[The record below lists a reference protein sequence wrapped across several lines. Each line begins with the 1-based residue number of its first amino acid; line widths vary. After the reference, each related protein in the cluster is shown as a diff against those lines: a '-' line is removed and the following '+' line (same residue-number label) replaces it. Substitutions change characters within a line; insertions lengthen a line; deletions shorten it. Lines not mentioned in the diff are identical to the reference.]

1 MQLSGRWMYK
11 DSTRFKSFSRRVAF
25 LGGGKVLLLSLLAG
39 RMYQL
44 QVIESDKYKTLA
56 DENRINL
63 RLLPPPRGTIVDR
76 YGRALAVNQE
86 NYRVTLVAEQV
97 NDINTMLDTLSGI
110 ISLEDYERY
119 RILREVR
126 RRRGFVPVTVRENLD
141 WRDVSRIEVNAPDLP
156 GLSIEVG
163 QSRQYPFAEDFAHV
177 LGYVSAVSEKEA
189 TGDPLLELPGFKVGK
204 NGVERVFDLDLRGKA
219 GNTQVEVNAV
229 GRVIRELSRQEGQPG
244 ADLRLTIDRD
254 LQKLA
259 ADRLKE
265 EKSASAVVMDIH
277 NGDVLAL
284 SSVPGYDP
292 NEFVTGL
299 STKTWRRLINDPYA
313 PLTNKA
319 ISGLY
324 APGST
329 FKMVVALAALEARI
343 VAPDHQVFCRGHT
356 QLGNARFHC
365 WKRHGHGWQDMYDAH
380 QNSCDVYFYDIAKRI
395 GIDRIAEMA
404 TRFGLG
410 DKTGID
416 LPSEKGGVIP
426 TRAWKKALIGT
437 AWQQGET
444 LISGIGQG
452 LILTT
457 PLQLA
462 IMTARIANGGKAV
475 VPRLIRPADTDG
487 KEEEPV
493 FKDLGISK
501 RALDVVREGMNRV
514 TNVQRGTA
522 YRARISEEGMEM
534 SGKTGTAQVRRIS
547 KAERDTRVLKNH
559 ERPWRERDHALFVGY
574 APSNNPRYAVSV
586 VVEHG
591 GGGSTVAA
599 PIARDLLLATQR
611 RDPANRSVAPAA
623 AKAPAKSEEI

>member
-1 MQLSGRWMYK
+1 MYK
-11 DSTRFKSFSRRVAF
+11 DSSRFRAFSRRVAF
-25 LGGGKVLLLSLLAG
+25 LGGGKVLLLSLLVG
-39 RMYQL
+39 RMYQI
-44 QVIESDKYKTLA
+44 QVVESDKYKTLA

-97 NDINTMLDTLSGI
+97 RDINTMLDTLSGI
-110 ISLEDYERY
+110 LPLEDYERQ

-177 LGYVSAVSEKEA
+177 LGYVSAVSENDV
-189 TGDPLLELPGFKVGK
+189 TGDPLLELPGFKIGK
-204 NGVERVFDLDLRGKA
+204 NGIERVFDLNLRGKA
-219 GNTQVEVNAV
+219 GNSQVEVNAV

-254 LQKLA
+254 LQKLTA
-259 ADRLKE
+259 GRLKE

-299 STKTWRRLINDPYA
+299 SSKSWSRLINDPYA

-329 FKMVVALAALEARI
+329 FKMVVALAALEGRI
-343 VAPDHQVFCRGHT
+343 VASDHPVFCRGHT
-356 QLGNARFHC
+356 QVGNARFHC
-365 WKRHGHGWQDMYDAH
+365 WKRHGHGWQDMYEAH
-380 QNSCDVYFYDIAKRI
+380 QNSCDVYFYDIAKRT

-404 TRFGLG
+404 KRLGFGA
-410 DKTGID
+410 KTGIE

-426 TRAWKKALIGT
+426 TRAWKKALTGT
-437 AWQQGET
+437 PWQQGET

-462 IMTARIANGGKAV
+462 VMTARIGNGGKAV
-475 VPRLIRPADTDG
+475 VPRLIRSVDEDG
-487 KEEEPV
+487 EEVEPI
-493 FKDLGISK
+493 FKDIGISK
-501 RALDVVREGMNRV
+501 RSLDVVREGMNRV
-514 TNVQRGTA
+514 TNVRQGTA

-547 KAERDTRVLKNH
+547 KAERETRVLKNH

-574 APSNNPRYAVSV
+574 APSDNPRYAVAV

-591 GGGSTVAA
+591 GGGSKVAA
-599 PIARDLLLATQR
+599 PIARDLLLETQK
-611 RDPANRSVAPAA
+611 RDPANRTVAPAA
-623 AKAPAKSEEI
+623 AEAPAKSEDI

>member
-1 MQLSGRWMYK
+1 MYK
-11 DSTRFKSFSRRVAF
+11 DSARFKSFSRRVAF

-76 YGRALAVNQE
+76 YGRALAGNQE
-86 NYRVTLVAEQV
+86 NYRVTLVAEPV
-97 NDINTMLDTLSGI
+97 SDINTMLDTLSGI
-110 ISLEDYERY
+110 ISLEDYERH

-265 EKSASAVVMDIH
+265 EKSASAVVLDVH

-343 VAPDHQVFCRGHT
+343 VEPDHQVFCRGHT

-404 TRFGLG
+404 TRLG
-410 DKTGID
+410 MGAKTGID

-452 LILTT
+452 FILTT

-462 IMTARIANGGKAV
+462 IMTARIANGDKAV

-599 PIARDLLLATQR
+599 PVARDLLLATQR
-611 RDPANRSVAPAA
+611 RDPANRSIAPAA

>member
-1 MQLSGRWMYK
+1 MYK
-11 DSTRFKSFSRRVAF
+11 DSSRFKSFSRRVAF

-110 ISLEDYERY
+110 ISLEDYERH

-177 LGYVSAVSEKEA
+177 LGYVSAVSEKEV

-204 NGVERVFDLDLRGKA
+204 NGVERVFDLNLRGKA

-244 ADLRLTIDRD
+244 VDLRLTIDRD

-265 EKSASAVVMDIH
+265 EKSASAVILDIH

-284 SSVPGYDP
+284 SSVPGFDP

-299 STKTWRRLINDPYA
+299 SSKTWRRLINDPYA

-343 VAPDHQVFCRGHT
+343 VAPDHRVFCRGHT

-395 GIDRIAEMA
+395 GIDRIAAMA

-410 DKTGID
+410 TKTGIE

-452 LILTT
+452 FILTT

-462 IMTARIANGGKAV
+462 VMTARIANGGKAV
-475 VPRLIRPADTDG
+475 LPRLIRAAEVDG

-501 RALDVVREGMNRV
+501 RSLDVVREGMNRV
-514 TNVQRGTA
+514 TNVQQGTA

-534 SGKTGTAQVRRIS
+534 SGKTGTAQARRIS

-574 APSNNPRYAVSV
+574 APSDNPRYAVSV
-586 VVEHG
+586 IVEHG
-591 GGGSTVAA
+591 GGGSKVAA
-599 PIARDLLLATQR
+599 PIARDLLLATQK
-611 RDPANRSVAPAA
+611 RDPANRTLAPAA

>member
-1 MQLSGRWMYK
+1 MYK
-11 DSTRFKSFSRRVAF
+11 DSSRFKSFSRRVAF

-110 ISLEDYERY
+110 ISLEDYERH

-177 LGYVSAVSEKEA
+177 LGYVSAVSEKEV

-204 NGVERVFDLDLRGKA
+204 NGVERVFDLNLRGKA

-244 ADLRLTIDRD
+244 VDLRLTIDRD

-265 EKSASAVVMDIH
+265 EKSASAVILDIH

-284 SSVPGYDP
+284 SSVPGFDP

-299 STKTWRRLINDPYA
+299 SSKTWRRLINDPYA

-343 VAPDHQVFCRGHT
+343 VAPDHRVFCRGHT

-395 GIDRIAEMA
+395 GIDRIAAMA

-410 DKTGID
+410 TKTGIE

-452 LILTT
+452 FILTT

-462 IMTARIANGGKAV
+462 VMTARIANGGKAV
-475 VPRLIRPADTDG
+475 LPRLIRAAEVDG

-501 RALDVVREGMNRV
+501 RSLDVVREGMNRV
-514 TNVQRGTA
+514 TNVQQGTA

-574 APSNNPRYAVSV
+574 APSDNPRYAVSV
-586 VVEHG
+586 IVEHG
-591 GGGSTVAA
+591 GGGSKVAA
-599 PIARDLLLATQR
+599 PIARDLLLATQK
-611 RDPANRSVAPAA
+611 RDPANRTLAPAA

>member
-1 MQLSGRWMYK
+1 MYK
-11 DSTRFKSFSRRVAF
+11 DSSRFKSFSRRVAF

-110 ISLEDYERY
+110 ISLEDYERH
-119 RILREVR
+119 RILRAVR

-177 LGYVSAVSEKEA
+177 LGYVSAVSEKEV

-204 NGVERVFDLDLRGKA
+204 NGVERVFDLNLRGKA

-244 ADLRLTIDRD
+244 VDLRLTIDRD

-265 EKSASAVVMDIH
+265 EKSASAVILDIH

-284 SSVPGYDP
+284 SSVPGFDP

-299 STKTWRRLINDPYA
+299 SSKTWRRLINDPYA

-343 VAPDHQVFCRGHT
+343 VAPDHRVFCRGHT

-395 GIDRIAEMA
+395 GIDRIAAMA

-410 DKTGID
+410 TKTGIE

-452 LILTT
+452 FILTT

-462 IMTARIANGGKAV
+462 VMTARIANGGKAV
-475 VPRLIRPADTDG
+475 LPRLIRAAEVDG

-501 RALDVVREGMNRV
+501 RSLDVVREGMNRV
-514 TNVQRGTA
+514 TNVQQGTA

-574 APSNNPRYAVSV
+574 APSDNPRYAVSV
-586 VVEHG
+586 IVEHG
-591 GGGSTVAA
+591 GGGSKVAA
-599 PIARDLLLATQR
+599 PIARDLLLATQK
-611 RDPANRSVAPAA
+611 RDPANRTLAPAA

>member
-1 MQLSGRWMYK
+1 MNK
-11 DSTRFKSFSRRVAF
+11 DPSRIKSFSRRVAI
-25 LGGGKVLLLSLLAG
+25 LGGGKVVLLSILAG

-63 RLLPPPRGTIVDR
+63 RLLPPPRGRINDR
-76 YGRALAVNQE
+76 YGRPLAINQE

-97 NDINTMLDTLSGI
+97 RDIDTMLDTLSGI
-110 ISLEDYERY
+110 ISLEDYERQ

-126 RRRGFVPVTVRENLD
+126 RRRGFVPVTVRENLN

-163 QSRQYPFAEDFAHV
+163 QSRQYPFADDFAHV
-177 LGYVSAVSEKEA
+177 LGYVAAVSEKEV
-189 TGDPLLELPGFKVGK
+189 TGDPLLELPGFKIGK
-204 NGVERVFDLDLRGKA
+204 NGIERTFDLNLRGKA
-219 GNTQVEVNAV
+219 GNSQVEVNAL

-244 ADLRLTIDRD
+244 DDLRLTIDRD
-254 LQKLA
+254 LQKIA
-259 ADRLKE
+259 ADRLRD
-265 EKSASAVVMDIH
+265 EKSAAAVVMDIR

-299 STKTWRRLINDPYA
+299 SSRTWQRLINDPHT
-313 PLTNKA
+313 PLINKA
-319 ISGLY
+319 ISGQY

-329 FKMVVALAALEARI
+329 FKLVVALAALEAKI
-343 VAPDHQVFCRGHT
+343 VGPDHRVFCKGFT
-356 QLGNARFHC
+356 QLGNAKFHC
-365 WKRHGHGWQDMYDAH
+365 WKEHGHGWMDMTDAH
-380 QNSCDVYFYDIAKRI
+380 KNSCDVYFYDIAERI
-395 GIDRIAEMA
+395 GIDRIAAMA
-404 TRFGLG
+404 NKLGFGS
-410 DKTGID
+410 KTGID

-452 LILTT
+452 FILTT

-462 IMTARIANGGKAV
+462 VMTARIANGGEAV
-475 VPRLIRPADTDG
+475 VPRLVRPAGPEKPGENVG
-487 KEEEPV
+487 KTG
-493 FKDLGISK
+493 FKPLGISK
-501 RALDVVREGMNRV
+501 RALDIVRDGMNRV
-514 TNVQRGTA
+514 TNEQRGTA
-522 YRARISEEGMEM
+522 YAARIKEEGMEM

-574 APSNNPRYAVSV
+574 APSDNPRYAVAV

-591 GGGSTVAA
+591 GGGSKVAA
-599 PIARDLLLATQR
+599 PIARDLLLATQK
-611 RDPANRSVAPAA
+611 RDPANRDDAPETKAA
-623 AKAPAKSEEI
+623 SAKSEDI

>member
-1 MQLSGRWMYK
+1 MYK

-44 QVIESDKYKTLA
+44 QVVESDKYKTLA

-97 NDINTMLDTLSGI
+97 RDINTMLDTLSGI
-110 ISLEDYERY
+110 ISLEDYERQ

-177 LGYVSAVSEKEA
+177 LGYVSAVSEKDV
-189 TGDPLLELPGFKVGK
+189 TGDPLLELPGFKIGK
-204 NGVERVFDLDLRGKA
+204 NGVERVFDLNLRGKA

-244 ADLRLTIDRD
+244 ANLQLTIDRD
-254 LQKLA
+254 LQKLS

-277 NGDVLAL
+277 TGDVLAL

-299 STKTWRRLINDPYA
+299 SSKSWRRLINDPYA

-343 VAPDHQVFCRGHT
+343 VAPDHRVFCRGHT

-395 GIDRIAEMA
+395 GVDRIAEMA
-404 TRFGLG
+404 KRLGLG
-410 DKTGID
+410 AKTGID

-437 AWQQGET
+437 PWQQGET

-452 LILTT
+452 FILTT

-462 IMTARIANGGKAV
+462 VMTARIANGGKAV
-475 VPRLIRPADTDG
+475 VPRLIRPVGEDG
-487 KEEEPV
+487 KEIEPV
-493 FKDLGISK
+493 FKGLGVSK
-501 RALDVVREGMNRV
+501 RSLDVVREGMNRV

-547 KAERDTRVLKNH
+547 KAERETRVLKNH

-574 APSNNPRYAVSV
+574 APSDNPRYAVAV

-591 GGGSTVAA
+591 GGGSKVAA
-599 PIARDLLLATQR
+599 PIARDLLLETQK

>member
-1 MQLSGRWMYK
+1 MYK
-11 DSTRFKSFSRRVAF
+11 DSSRFKSFSRRVAF
-25 LGGGKVLLLSLLAG
+25 LGGGKVLLLSLLVG
-39 RMYQL
+39 RMYQI
-44 QVIESDKYKTLA
+44 QVVESDKYKTLA

-97 NDINTMLDTLSGI
+97 RDINTMLDTLSGI
-110 ISLEDYERY
+110 LPLEDYERQ

-163 QSRQYPFAEDFAHV
+163 QIRQYPFAEDFAHV
-177 LGYVSAVSEKEA
+177 LGYVSAVSEKDV
-189 TGDPLLELPGFKVGK
+189 TGDPLLELPGFKIGK
-204 NGVERVFDLDLRGKA
+204 NGIERVFDLNLRGKA
-219 GNTQVEVNAV
+219 GNSQVEVNAV

-244 ADLRLTIDRD
+244 ANLRLTIDRD
-254 LQKLA
+254 LQKLT

-277 NGDVLAL
+277 NGDVLAM
-284 SSVPGYDP
+284 SSVPGYNP

-299 STKTWRRLINDPYA
+299 SSKSWSRLINDPYA

-329 FKMVVALAALEARI
+329 FKMVVALAALEGRI
-343 VAPDHQVFCRGHT
+343 VAPDHRVFCRGHT
-356 QLGNARFHC
+356 QVGNARFHC
-365 WKRHGHGWQDMYDAH
+365 WKRHGHDWQDMYEAH
-380 QNSCDVYFYDIAKRI
+380 QNSCDVYFYDIAKRT

-404 TRFGLG
+404 KRLGFGA
-410 DKTGID
+410 KTGID

-426 TRAWKKALIGT
+426 TRAWKKALTGT
-437 AWQQGET
+437 PWQQGET

-462 IMTARIANGGKAV
+462 VMTARIGNGGKAV
-475 VPRLIRPADTDG
+475 VPRLIRSVDEDG
-487 KEEEPV
+487 EEVEPI
-493 FKDLGISK
+493 FKDIGISK
-501 RALDVVREGMNRV
+501 RSLDVVREGMNRV
-514 TNVQRGTA
+514 TNVRRGTA

-547 KAERDTRVLKNH
+547 KAERETGVLKNH

-574 APSNNPRYAVSV
+574 APSDNPRYAVAV

-591 GGGSTVAA
+591 GGGSKVAA
-599 PIARDLLLATQR
+599 PIARDLLLETQK
-611 RDPANRSVAPAA
+611 RDPANRTVAPAA
-623 AKAPAKSEEI
+623 AEAPAKSEDI

>member
-1 MQLSGRWMYK
+1 MYK
-11 DSTRFKSFSRRVAF
+11 DSSRFKSFSRRVAF

-110 ISLEDYERY
+110 ISLEDYERH

-177 LGYVSAVSEKEA
+177 LGYVSAVSEKEV

-204 NGVERVFDLDLRGKA
+204 NGVERVFDLNLRGKA
-219 GNTQVEVNAV
+219 GNTQVEVSAV

-244 ADLRLTIDRD
+244 VDLRLTIDRD

-265 EKSASAVVMDIH
+265 EKSASAVILDVH

-284 SSVPGYDP
+284 SSVPGFDP

-299 STKTWRRLINDPYA
+299 SSKTWRRLINDPYA

-343 VAPDHQVFCRGHT
+343 VAPDHRVFCRGHT

-395 GIDRIAEMA
+395 GIDRIAAMA

-410 DKTGID
+410 TKTGIE

-452 LILTT
+452 FILTT

-462 IMTARIANGGKAV
+462 VMTARIANGGKAV
-475 VPRLIRPADTDG
+475 LPRLIRAAEVDG

-501 RALDVVREGMNRV
+501 RSLDVVREGMLRV
-514 TNVQRGTA
+514 TNVQQGTA

-547 KAERDTRVLKNH
+547 KAERDTWVLKNH

-574 APSNNPRYAVSV
+574 APSDNPRYAVSV
-586 VVEHG
+586 IVEHG
-591 GGGSTVAA
+591 GGGSKVAA

-611 RDPANRSVAPAA
+611 RDPANRTLAPAA

>member
-1 MQLSGRWMYK
+1 MYK
-11 DSTRFKSFSRRVAF
+11 DSSRFKSFSRRVAF
-25 LGGGKVLLLSLLAG
+25 LGGGKVLLLSLLVG
-39 RMYQL
+39 RMYQI
-44 QVIESDKYKTLA
+44 QVVESDKYKTLA

-97 NDINTMLDTLSGI
+97 RDINTMLDTLSGI
-110 ISLEDYERY
+110 LPLEDYERQ

-163 QSRQYPFAEDFAHV
+163 QIRQYPFAEDFAHV
-177 LGYVSAVSEKEA
+177 LGYVSAVSEKDV
-189 TGDPLLELPGFKVGK
+189 TGDPLLELPGFKIGK
-204 NGVERVFDLDLRGKA
+204 NGIERVFDLNLRGKA
-219 GNTQVEVNAV
+219 GNSQVEVNAV

-244 ADLRLTIDRD
+244 ANLRLTIDRD
-254 LQKLA
+254 LQKLT

-277 NGDVLAL
+277 NGDVLAM
-284 SSVPGYDP
+284 SSVPGYNP

-299 STKTWRRLINDPYA
+299 SSKSWSRLINDPYA

-329 FKMVVALAALEARI
+329 FKMVVALAALEGRI
-343 VAPDHQVFCRGHT
+343 VAPDHRVFCRGHT
-356 QLGNARFHC
+356 QVGNARFHC
-365 WKRHGHGWQDMYDAH
+365 WKRHGHDWQDMYEAH
-380 QNSCDVYFYDIAKRI
+380 QNSCDVYFYDIAKRT

-404 TRFGLG
+404 KRLGFGA
-410 DKTGID
+410 KTGID

-426 TRAWKKALIGT
+426 TRAWKKALTGT
-437 AWQQGET
+437 PWQQGET

-462 IMTARIANGGKAV
+462 VMTARIGNGGKAV
-475 VPRLIRPADTDG
+475 VPRLIRSVDEDG
-487 KEEEPV
+487 EEVEPI
-493 FKDLGISK
+493 FKDIGISK
-501 RALDVVREGMNRV
+501 RSLDVIREGMNRV
-514 TNVQRGTA
+514 TNVRRGTA

-547 KAERDTRVLKNH
+547 KAERETGVLKNH

-574 APSNNPRYAVSV
+574 APSDNPRYAVAV

-591 GGGSTVAA
+591 GGGSKVAA
-599 PIARDLLLATQR
+599 PIARDLLLETQK
-611 RDPANRSVAPAA
+611 RDPANRTVAPAA
-623 AKAPAKSEEI
+623 AEAPAKSEDI

>member
-1 MQLSGRWMYK
+1 MYK
-11 DSTRFKSFSRRVAF
+11 DSSRFKSFSRRVAF

-86 NYRVTLVAEQV
+86 NYRVILVAEQV

-110 ISLEDYERY
+110 ISLEDYERH

-177 LGYVSAVSEKEA
+177 LGYVSAVSEKEV

-204 NGVERVFDLDLRGKA
+204 NGVERVFDLNLRGKA

-244 ADLRLTIDRD
+244 VDLRLTIDRD

-265 EKSASAVVMDIH
+265 EKSASAVILDVH

-284 SSVPGYDP
+284 SSVPGFDP

-299 STKTWRRLINDPYA
+299 SSKTWRRLINDPYA

-343 VAPDHQVFCRGHT
+343 VAPDHRVFCRGHT

-395 GIDRIAEMA
+395 GIDRIAAMA

-410 DKTGID
+410 TKTGIE

-452 LILTT
+452 FILTT

-462 IMTARIANGGKAV
+462 VMTARIANGGKAV
-475 VPRLIRPADTDG
+475 LPRLIRAAEVDG

-501 RALDVVREGMNRV
+501 RSLEVVREGMLRV
-514 TNVQRGTA
+514 TNVQQGTA

-547 KAERDTRVLKNH
+547 KAERDTQVLKNH

-574 APSNNPRYAVSV
+574 APSDNPRYAVSV
-586 VVEHG
+586 IVEHG
-591 GGGSTVAA
+591 GGGSKVAA
-599 PIARDLLLATQR
+599 PIARDLLLATQK
-611 RDPANRSVAPAA
+611 RDPANRTLAPAA

>member
-1 MQLSGRWMYK
+1 MYK
-11 DSTRFKSFSRRVAF
+11 DSSRFKSFSRRVAF

-110 ISLEDYERY
+110 ISLEDYERH

-177 LGYVSAVSEKEA
+177 LGYVSAVSEKEV

-204 NGVERVFDLDLRGKA
+204 NGVERVFDLNLRGKA

-244 ADLRLTIDRD
+244 VDLRLTIDRD

-265 EKSASAVVMDIH
+265 EKSASAVILDIH

-284 SSVPGYDP
+284 SSVPGFDP

-299 STKTWRRLINDPYA
+299 SSKTWRRLINDPYA

-343 VAPDHQVFCRGHT
+343 VAPDHRVFCRGHT

-395 GIDRIAEMA
+395 GIDRIAAMA

-410 DKTGID
+410 TKTGIE

-452 LILTT
+452 FILTT

-462 IMTARIANGGKAV
+462 VMTARIANGGKAV
-475 VPRLIRPADTDG
+475 LPRLIRAAEVDG

-501 RALDVVREGMNRV
+501 RSLDVVREGMNRV
-514 TNVQRGTA
+514 TNVQQGTA

-547 KAERDTRVLKNH
+547 KAERDTQVLKNH

-574 APSNNPRYAVSV
+574 APSDNPRYAVSV
-586 VVEHG
+586 IVEHG
-591 GGGSTVAA
+591 GGGSKVAA
-599 PIARDLLLATQR
+599 PIARDLLLATQK
-611 RDPANRSVAPAA
+611 RDPANRTLAPAA

>member
-1 MQLSGRWMYK
+1 MYK
-11 DSTRFKSFSRRVAF
+11 DSSRFKSFSRRVAF
-25 LGGGKVLLLSLLAG
+25 LGGGKVLLLSLLVG
-39 RMYQL
+39 RMYQI
-44 QVIESDKYKTLA
+44 QVVESDKYKTLA

-97 NDINTMLDTLSGI
+97 RDINTMLDTLSGI
-110 ISLEDYERY
+110 LPLEDYERQ

-177 LGYVSAVSEKEA
+177 LGYVSAVSENDV
-189 TGDPLLELPGFKVGK
+189 TGDPLLELPGFKIGK
-204 NGVERVFDLDLRGKA
+204 NGIERVFDLNLRGKA
-219 GNTQVEVNAV
+219 GNSQVEVNAV

-254 LQKLA
+254 LQRLTA
-259 ADRLKE
+259 GRLKE

-292 NEFVTGL
+292 NEFVIGL
-299 STKTWRRLINDPYA
+299 SSKSWSRLINDPYA

-329 FKMVVALAALEARI
+329 FKMVVALAALEGRI
-343 VAPDHQVFCRGHT
+343 VAPDHPVFCRGHM
-356 QLGNARFHC
+356 QVGNARFHC
-365 WKRHGHGWQDMYDAH
+365 WKRHGHGWQDMYEAH
-380 QNSCDVYFYDIAKRI
+380 QNSCDVYFYDIAKRT

-404 TRFGLG
+404 KRLGLG
-410 DKTGID
+410 AKTGID
-416 LPSEKGGVIP
+416 LPSEKKGVIP

-437 AWQQGET
+437 PWQQGET

-462 IMTARIANGGKAV
+462 VMTARIGNGGKAV
-475 VPRLIRPADTDG
+475 VPRLIRSVDEDG
-487 KEEEPV
+487 EEV
-493 FKDLGISK
+493 GSNFKDIGISK
-501 RALDVVREGMNRV
+501 RSLDVVREGMNRV
-514 TNVQRGTA
+514 TNVRQGTA

-547 KAERDTRVLKNH
+547 KAERETRVLKNH

-574 APSNNPRYAVSV
+574 APSDNPRYAVAV

-591 GGGSTVAA
+591 GGGSKVAA
-599 PIARDLLLATQR
+599 PIARDLLLETQKL
-611 RDPANRSVAPAA
+611 DPANRTVAPTAA
-623 AKAPAKSEEI
+623 EAPAKSEAI

>member
-1 MQLSGRWMYK
+1 MYK
-11 DSTRFKSFSRRVAF
+11 DSSRFKSFSRRVAF
-25 LGGGKVLLLSLLAG
+25 LGGGKVLLLSLLVG
-39 RMYQL
+39 RMYQI
-44 QVIESDKYKTLA
+44 QVVESDKYKTLA

-97 NDINTMLDTLSGI
+97 RDINTMLDTLSGI
-110 ISLEDYERY
+110 LPLEDYERQ

-163 QSRQYPFAEDFAHV
+163 QIRQYPFAEDFAHV
-177 LGYVSAVSEKEA
+177 LGYVSAVSEKDV
-189 TGDPLLELPGFKVGK
+189 TGDPLLELPGFKIGK
-204 NGVERVFDLDLRGKA
+204 NGIERVFDLNLRGKA
-219 GNTQVEVNAV
+219 GNSQVEVNAV

-244 ADLRLTIDRD
+244 ANLRLTIDRD
-254 LQKLA
+254 LQKLTA
-259 ADRLKE
+259 GRLKE

-277 NGDVLAL
+277 NGDVLAM
-284 SSVPGYDP
+284 SSVPGYNP

-299 STKTWRRLINDPYA
+299 SSKSWSRLINDPYA

-329 FKMVVALAALEARI
+329 FKMVVALAALEGRI
-343 VAPDHQVFCRGHT
+343 VAPDHRVFCRGHT
-356 QLGNARFHC
+356 QVGNARFHC
-365 WKRHGHGWQDMYDAH
+365 WKRHGHDWQDMYEAH
-380 QNSCDVYFYDIAKRI
+380 QNSCDVYFYDIAKRT

-404 TRFGLG
+404 KRLGFGA
-410 DKTGID
+410 KTGID

-426 TRAWKKALIGT
+426 TRAWKKALTGT
-437 AWQQGET
+437 PWQQGET

-462 IMTARIANGGKAV
+462 VMTARIGNGGKAV
-475 VPRLIRPADTDG
+475 VPRLIRSVDEDG
-487 KEEEPV
+487 EEVEPI
-493 FKDLGISK
+493 FKDIGISK
-501 RALDVVREGMNRV
+501 RSLDVIREGMNRV
-514 TNVQRGTA
+514 TNVRRGTA

-547 KAERDTRVLKNH
+547 KAERETGVLKNH

-574 APSNNPRYAVSV
+574 APSDNPRYAVAV

-591 GGGSTVAA
+591 GGGSKVAA
-599 PIARDLLLATQR
+599 PIARDLLLETQK
-611 RDPANRSVAPAA
+611 RDPANRTVAPAA
-623 AKAPAKSEEI
+623 AEAPAKSEDI

>member
-1 MQLSGRWMYK
+1 MYK
-11 DSTRFKSFSRRVAF
+11 DSSRFKSFSRRVAF

-110 ISLEDYERY
+110 ISLEDYERH

-163 QSRQYPFAEDFAHV
+163 QRRQYPFAEDFAHV
-177 LGYVSAVSEKEA
+177 LGYVSAVSEKEV

-204 NGVERVFDLDLRGKA
+204 NGVERVFDLNLRGKA

-244 ADLRLTIDRD
+244 VDLRLTIDRD

-265 EKSASAVVMDIH
+265 EKSASAVILDVH

-284 SSVPGYDP
+284 SSVPGFDP

-299 STKTWRRLINDPYA
+299 SSKTWRRLINDPYA

-343 VAPDHQVFCRGHT
+343 VAPDHRVFCRGHT

-395 GIDRIAEMA
+395 GIDRIAAMA

-410 DKTGID
+410 TKTGIE

-452 LILTT
+452 FILTT

-462 IMTARIANGGKAV
+462 VMTARIANGGKAV
-475 VPRLIRPADTDG
+475 LPRLIRAAEVDG

-501 RALDVVREGMNRV
+501 RSLDVVREGMLRV
-514 TNVQRGTA
+514 TNVQQGTA

-547 KAERDTRVLKNH
+547 KAERDTWVLKNH

-574 APSNNPRYAVSV
+574 APSDNPRYAVSV
-586 VVEHG
+586 IVEHG
-591 GGGSTVAA
+591 GGGSKVAA

-611 RDPANRSVAPAA
+611 RDPANRTLAPAA

>member
-1 MQLSGRWMYK
+1 MYK

-110 ISLEDYERY
+110 ISLEDYERH

-452 LILTT
+452 FILTT

-514 TNVQRGTA
+514 TNVQRGAA

-591 GGGSTVAA
+591 AGGSTVAA

>member
-1 MQLSGRWMYK
+1 MYK
-11 DSTRFKSFSRRVAF
+11 DSGRFKSFSRRVAF

-97 NDINTMLDTLSGI
+97 RDIDVMLDTLSGI
-110 ISLEDYERY
+110 ISLEDYERQ

-177 LGYVSAVSEKEA
+177 LGYVAAVSEKEV
-189 TGDPLLELPGFKVGK
+189 TGDPLLELPGFKIGK
-204 NGVERVFDLDLRGKA
+204 NGVERVFDLNLRGKA
-219 GNTQVEVNAV
+219 GNSQVEVNAV

-259 ADRLKE
+259 ADRLKA

-299 STKTWRRLINDPYA
+299 SSKSWRRLINDPYA

-329 FKMVVALAALEARI
+329 FKMVVALAAMEARI
-343 VAPDHQVFCRGHT
+343 VAPDHRVFCRGHT

-395 GIDRIAEMA
+395 GVDRIAAMA
-404 TRFGLG
+404 KRLGLG
-410 DKTGID
+410 AKTGID

-437 AWQQGET
+437 SWQQGET

-452 LILTT
+452 FILTT

-462 IMTARIANGGKAV
+462 VMTARIANGGRAV
-475 VPRLIRPADTDG
+475 IPRLIRPVGEDG
-487 KEEEPV
+487 KEIDPE
-493 FKDLGISK
+493 FKDIGISK
-501 RALDVVREGMNRV
+501 RSLDVVREGMNRV
-514 TNVQRGTA
+514 TNERRGTA
-522 YRARISEEGMEM
+522 YRARISEEGKEM

-574 APSNNPRYAVSV
+574 APSDNPRYAVAV

-591 GGGSTVAA
+591 GGGSKVAA
-599 PIARDLLLATQR
+599 PIARDLLLETQK
-611 RDPANRSVAPAA
+611 RDPANLSVAPAA
-623 AKAPAKSEEI
+623 AQAPAKSEEI